1 MWNIVVLI
9 IGLAR
14 AHETSEGKAAA
25 AVLVPVGL
33 CCLFLLLVFVIF
45 GIAVLAAIAGLS
57 QELHR

>member
-1 MWNIVVLI
+1 MLI